1 MNSSVKES
9 GGASPNDL
17 QRLAFAYQAALDKLQ
32 QAQERIALLLDEVQ
46 TLNHE
51 LSLARDSRSNELDSR
66 LKAEEELDDTR
77 ERLRLAVE
85 ATNLALWDFKAP
97 FESFFLTSRW
107 GEIIEDVAVEG
118 HWPVQDLKARLHP
131 DDLSVIEQGINS
143 LIKNERQRGVVEFR
157 FKTSTGRWIW
167 IESHGMVS
175 GRDAQGRTVGLI
187 GTLTDITQRKEHET
201 RLAQALTAADRA
213 SKAKSEFLSNIS
225 HEIRT
230 PLNALMGLNTLLLQT
245 RLDDDQRR
253 WLELM
258 SQSSQSLL
266 KLLSDLL
273 DISRI
278 EAGKL
283 TLEDAPFDLGA
294 LLENIY
300 SLFSEQARSQQ
311 VSCVKAFDDALPSWV
326 IGDQGRLRQ
335 VCTNLLS
342 NAVKFTPAGGTV
354 RFEAAVRNTGDRLLL
369 GLSVSDSGIGM
380 SQETIQSLFRSF
392 TQADAAISGRFGG
405 SGLGL
410 AICAR
415 LIGLMGGDIRVH
427 SQLGQGS
434 TFAVDIPIRLPAQA
448 SKPTGMRSPLM
459 ERPEAPQ
466 QLQFPGV
473 RVLLAEDHPLN
484 QMVMQQM
491 IAQMGCEVTV
501 AKDGLEVV
509 QAWRNQP
516 MDLILMDVEMP
527 QQDGLAA
534 TREIRL
540 LEQQHSR
547 PRVPIVALTANA
559 MAGDKER
566 CLAAGMDIYLSKP
579 VRREALQ
586 SVLQSLALR
595 QRPESLSP
603 QSPVQARSV
612 KPYKVPADIAELLPS
627 IVEDIQWR
635 MRELRQAQQGRDER
649 AAMDHAHKLLTSLG
663 LVQAERAIRLCRGLE
678 MAARATEWNLFSKA
692 LPLLEAEIQELLPIL
707 GAKE

>member
-1 MNSSVKES
+1 
-9 GGASPNDL
+9 
-17 QRLAFAYQAALDKLQ
+17 
-32 QAQERIALLLDEVQ
+32 
-46 TLNHE
+46 
-51 LSLARDSRSNELDSR
+51 
-66 LKAEEELDDTR
+66 
-77 ERLRLAVE
+77 
-85 ATNLALWDFKAP
+85 
-97 FESFFLTSRW
+97 
-107 GEIIEDVAVEG
+107 
-118 HWPVQDLKARLHP
+118 
-131 DDLSVIEQGINS
+131 
-143 LIKNERQRGVVEFR
+143 
-157 FKTSTGRWIW
+157 
-167 IESHGMVS
+167 
-175 GRDAQGRTVGLI
+175 
-187 GTLTDITQRKEHET
+187 
-201 RLAQALTAADRA
+201 LTAADRA

-283 TLEDAPFDLGA
+283 TLEDAPFDLGS
-294 LLENIY
+294 LLEATH

-311 VSCVKAFDDALPSWV
+311 VSCVKAFDEALPSWV

-354 RFEAAVRNTGDRLLL
+354 RFKAAVRNTGDRLLL
-369 GLSVSDSGIGM
+369 ALSVSDSGIGM

-415 LIGLMGGDIRVH
+415 LIGLMGGDIRVT
-427 SQLGQGS
+427 SQLGRGS
-434 TFAVDIPIRLPAQA
+434 TFEVDIPIRLPAQA
-448 SKPTGMRSPLM
+448 SKPTAGRMPVV
-459 ERPEAPQ
+459 ERTEAVQ
-466 QLQFPGV
+466 HLKFPGV

-491 IAQMGCEVTV
+491 LAQMGCEVSV

-509 QAWRNQP
+509 QAWRDQP
-516 MDLILMDVEMP
+516 VDLILMDVEMP
-527 QQDGLAA
+527 RQDGLAA

-540 LEQQHSR
+540 LEQQTGGW
-547 PRVPIVALTANA
+547 RVPIVALTANA

-566 CLAAGMDIYLSKP
+566 CLAAGMDMYLSKP

-586 SVLQSLALR
+586 SALQSLALKTR
-595 QRPESLSP
+595 SPESSP
-603 QSPVQARSV
+603 TQPLVQDRSV
-612 KPYKVPADIAELLPS
+612 KSYTVPADIAELLPS
-627 IVEDIQWR
+627 IVDDIQWR

-678 MAARATEWNLFSKA
+678 MAARANEWNLFSKA
-692 LPLLEAEIQELLPIL
+692 LPLLEAEVQALLPIL